1 MKKLLFLVTFL
12 SVAIGYG
19 QISITGT
26 GAANTYSQDFN
37 TLAITATSSSVP
49 TGWAF
54 SETGSGFNTLYSAG
68 TGSGTGGDTYSFG
81 TAASTERAFG
91 GLLSGSVT
99 PTIGASFTNN
109 TGATITELVISY
121 KGETWRIGAINRSDR
136 LDFQYSVNASSLTT
150 GTWIDDNTLDYAN
163 PGQAATANG
172 TQIHTSNLSSTVSGL
187 GIVNGATFWIRWSDF
202 NTTGADDGMAIDDF
216 SMYVNGGGATA
227 PEINIKGNNVSIV
240 DGAAIPSLT
249 NHTLFGTVA
258 TNTGVTRT
266 YTIENL
272 GSADL
277 VLTSPFVQLTL
288 GSTQYTI
295 TQPTLTTI
303 PVGGST
309 TFAITF
315 NSATGGTFLDGIE
328 VLSNDA
334 DEANY
339 SYDISATAE
348 VPTPEINIRGNFIN
362 IVDGATTP
370 LLTDH
375 TSFGTLATGTSITR
389 TYTIQNTG
397 TGDLVLTAP
406 FVQLGTASA
415 LYTITQPVLTTIPSL
430 GSTTFSVAF
439 SSATAG
445 NFDNTIEVLSNDADE
460 NPYSFAITAEAVV
473 LNFQAGDIS
482 FAGVTT
488 DSDVFSFVNWVAIP
502 VNAQLSFTDN
512 AFEAGALKSNENTLV
527 WRNNTGSPIQPGTV
541 IMVTCPSTGAA
552 TTDLGTVISGSLNGL
567 AVSNENVF
575 IYEGIA
581 TAPNFIYGFSNTA
594 WITTGTVTNSNSYLP
609 PALNVTNGNIVT
621 GTLDNY
627 EYSGSR
633 SSQIAIA
640 LYKSLVNNSSN
651 WTGNDTIFSL
661 SSTDF
666 AYTPF
671 TTEVISPICG
681 STLATPSSLV
691 GVRNFSVS
699 RNVTAY
705 RFKATGPSG
714 DLIIV
719 KNTPHFQFSQL
730 VGWQYNTTYT
740 VSCELQVGGVW
751 LGYYGPTCTISTPE
765 VVVAG
770 LSQIVSPA
778 CNSVV
783 RPNTIIATSS
793 LNGVT
798 GYLFRVTNTT
808 PSYVGANAVQTE
820 ERTSH
825 WFRLNMLDEYVYG
838 STYTVEVAVKTSG
851 AYGAFGPAC
860 TFSTTTPVIAQC
872 ATTVNSGSL
881 ISSTSLGGVTQYSY
895 VVTNLSD
902 DSVQTIT
909 RTMPHFP
916 TSLITGYSS
925 TTTYTVSVSVTSTG
939 VQSPY
944 TEPCEINV
952 SAPAARLVDTTSTSE
967 LKVQGFPNPF
977 TNNFTLE
984 ITKASEEK
992 VAVMVYD
999 MIGKLL
1005 DRVEVNATDNT
1016 LELGANYPAGVYNV
1030 IVSQGEKVETVRMI
1044 KR

>member
-37 TLAITATSSSVP
+37 TLAITATSNSVP

-54 SETGSGFNTLYSAG
+54 SETSAAAPANTLYSAG
-68 TGSGTGGDTYSFG
+68 NGSANVADTYSFG

-91 GLLSGSVT
+91 GLRSGT
-99 PTIGASFTNN
+99 NIPTIGASFTNN
-109 TGATITELVISY
+109 TGATITELVITY
-121 KGETWRIGAINRSDR
+121 KGETWRIGATNRSDR

-163 PGQAATANG
+163 PGQAATASG

-187 GIVNGATFWIRWSDF
+187 GIVNGATFWIRFSDVDA
-202 NTTGADDGMAIDDF
+202 TGADDGMAIDDF

-339 SYDISATAE
+339 SFDISATAE
-348 VPTPEINIRGNFIN
+348 APTPEINIRGNFEN

-482 FAGVTT
+482 FTGVAT

-512 AFEAGALKSNENTLV
+512 AYDGAALRTNENTLV

-541 IMVTCPSTGAA
+541 IMVTCPGTGAA

-594 WITTGTVTNSNSYLP
+594 WITTGTVTNSISYLP
-609 PALNVTNGNIVT
+609 PALNFANGNIVT

-633 SSQIAIA
+633 SNQIAIA

-651 WTGNDTIFSL
+651 WTGNDIVFSL

-671 TTEVISPICG
+671 TTQLNPAVCGVTLSDIYSGMQSVLVNGATGYRFEVTNVTNPAEPVQVISKNVHWFRLTELPKYDYQTTYSVKVMMRIGGIWLEYYG
-681 STLATPSSLV
+681 SACLVTTPAVPSVVTPSCASILP
-691 GVRNFSVS
+691 NIYS
-699 RNVTAY
+699 
-705 RFKATGPSG
+705 
-714 DLIIV
+714 
-719 KNTPHFQFSQL
+719 
-730 VGWQYNTTYT
+730 
-740 VSCELQVGGVW
+740 
-751 LGYYGPTCTISTPE
+751 TIFTKPMS
-765 VVVAG
+765 
-770 LSQIVSPA
+770 
-778 CNSVV
+778 
-783 RPNTIIATSS
+783 
-793 LNGVT
+793 GVT
-798 GYLFRVTNTT
+798 GYRYRVTNDAQTQILDRT
-808 PSYVGANAVQTE
+808 QHFFNLTQLSSYA
-820 ERTSH
+820 
-825 WFRLNMLDEYVYG
+825 YG
-838 STYTVEVAVKTSG
+838 KTYTVEVSVKTTGDYSP
-851 AYGAFGPAC
+851 YGAICTLSSPAVP
-860 TFSTTTPVIAQC
+860 SIAQC
-872 ATTVNSGSL
+872 GLSRPASSTISVPALSSVTNYAFEVTNVTAATEPVVINRSVQWMPVSL
-881 ISSTSLGGVTQYSY
+881 IAGYSASNQYS
-895 VVTNLSD
+895 VRVALT
-902 DSVQTIT
+902 
-909 RTMPHFP
+909 
-916 TSLITGYSS
+916 TS
-925 TTTYTVSVSVTSTG
+925 G
-939 VQSPY
+939 VQSDFGLDC
-944 TEPCEINV
+944 TIN

-1030 IVSQGEKVETVRMI
+1030 IVSQGEKVETVRMV